1 MEKYELDGN
10 IYDLVFGSGG
20 SAIDMYQWIVEN
32 TDWPLTS
39 YGLKPIC
46 KYTSFKWSADDAG
59 GANSIAWYYEYL
71 DGDNTMMEKIL
82 TYNKED
88 CMATAHLKQWLE
100 ENA

>member
-1 MEKYELDGN
+1 GP
-10 IYDLVFGSGG
+10 GG
-20 SAIDMYQWIVEN
+20 TAIDLYDWVVAN

-46 KYTSFKWSADDAG
+46 KYTGFQWSAEDAG
-59 GANSIAWYYEYL
+59 GANSISWFSDYT
-71 DGDNTMMEKIL
+71 DGKDEMMEKIL

-88 CMATAHLKQWLE
+88 CMATAHLKTWLE